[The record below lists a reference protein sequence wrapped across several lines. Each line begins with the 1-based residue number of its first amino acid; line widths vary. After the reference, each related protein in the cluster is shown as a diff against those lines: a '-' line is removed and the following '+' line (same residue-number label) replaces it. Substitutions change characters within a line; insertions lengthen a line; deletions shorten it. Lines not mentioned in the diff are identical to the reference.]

1 MNVIDHAILISASPA
16 FIWRFLGD
24 ISQNPKWQEDCT
36 NTSFL
41 TTQHEGK
48 GARWRYSTPKG
59 KDIVVEITAWYDTL
73 GYEYMI
79 VDGSSVSENKG
90 RVRLQEIAEGTLVQW
105 TFNYEVEGAFSG
117 FRNSM
122 GLKRKLSNNI
132 QDSLRN
138 LYKLIQAETGG
149 IGTHEAKALLKE
161 APDVEERSIY
171 EPRHPSSIKD
181 NLEETFSEPDYPSEQ
196 PISYNIQGESILEP
210 PVADDDTKPNPVVQG
225 TEEIDEPTFLQQ
237 IPEPPIAI
245 DDTEPNAPIS
255 DEDIATYSSV
265 DEIAESMV
273 EAVEPTPAPKDVTQ
287 ETVSTPEPSNPTPS
301 PDIRDTAS
309 VSVFDIFGLQKPSE
323 TQEVKALSDEDLAE
337 SNIESVMSI
346 APIPA
351 MEEEQDKATDNEDNV
366 DSNPEEIATEAKEDE
381 VAAETDDQNEV
392 QVEADHDETGIGTS
406 EQVADNVDKDN
417 VDDKDESTIIESTPT
432 PLSLQSNITKLRLD
446 LRNKKLDLRYR
457 KQ

>member
-36 NTSFL
+36 SISFL

-59 KDIVVEITAWYDTL
+59 KDIVVEISAWYDTL

-122 GLKRKLSNNI
+122 GLKRNLSNNI

-138 LYKLIQAETGG
+138 LYKLIQTETGG
-149 IGTHEAKALLKE
+149 IPTHEAKALLKE

-171 EPRHPSSIKD
+171 EPRHPSNIKND
-181 NLEETFSEPDYPSEQ
+181 VVETFSEPDYPSEH
-196 PISYNIQGESILEP
+196 PISYNIQSESIPEP

-225 TEEIDEPTFLQQ
+225 TEEIVEPSFLQQ
-237 IPEPPIAI
+237 IDEPPITI
-245 DDTEPNAPIS
+245 NDTKPNAPIT
-255 DEDIATYSSV
+255 DEDIATDSSV
-265 DEIAESMV
+265 DDIEESTV
-273 EAVEPTPAPKDVTQ
+273 EKIEPTPAPKDVTQ
-287 ETVSTPEPSNPTPS
+287 ETASPTYPTP

-309 VSVFDIFGLQKPSE
+309 VSVFDVFGLQKPSE
-323 TQEVKALSDEDLAE
+323 TQEIRALSDKELEAG
-337 SNIESVMSI
+337 IQSI
-346 APIPA
+346 TPTLPNSELKEEPA
-351 MEEEQDKATDNEDNV
+351 KISDTVEHAVPTTDTVEV
-366 DSNPEEIATEAKEDE
+366 GQDE
-381 VAAETDDQNEV
+381 VD
-392 QVEADHDETGIGTS
+392 ADMTINTA
-406 EQVADNVDKDN
+406 EQVTDSQ
-417 VDDKDESTIIESTPT
+417 DEGMSAVTNDSDIIESSVTQQGI
-432 PLSLQSNITKLRLD
+432 SKLRLT
-446 LRNKKLDLRYR
+446 LRNNKLDIRQR
-457 KQ
+457 Q